1 MSSFSKSFIV
11 GIFLLLN
18 CAFVQAGSDLV
29 TPKEASVLTSEKKA
43 VIVDVREED
52 EWNAGH
58 IAGAVHIPLKQLETR
73 LPELQQY
80 KDKTIIT
87 QCRSGKRSA
96 DALEVL
102 KSAGFTNVYSMD
114 GGIMAWSKDGLTMQ
128 QK

>member
-1 MSSFSKSFIV
+1 MSSFSKSFILS
-11 GIFLLLN
+11 IFLLLN
-18 CAFVQAGSDLV
+18 CDFVQAASDLV